1 VSTLNTSI
9 SAISVK
15 NATAY
20 KFKVTNGSNEE
31 VVERTL
37 PSFSFSLL
45 TAKKY
50 ATTYDVQVAAKVNGF
65 WSGYSSPCSIS
76 TPDYP
81 VSKVKATQCNTTI
94 AALSSTIGLDAVNLA
109 VGYRVQLTIGEITET
124 IDKSTTSF
132 KLTDF
137 TNKPFYGTT
146 YNIGIAPMFTDT
158 VVGYGTTCTVTTP
171 TVIPSIQSAYCDNA
185 LSLITSTFK
194 ANTIT
199 GAQAYRFI
207 VTDGIYSDS
216 LESTSTSM
224 ALSRFSNIN
233 LKSYGTQYSVSV
245 RYKLNNVWLP
255 KGPSCSIS
263 TPAMP
268 LGLTTTT
275 CNAGTFTASTKLVA
289 NTVTNATK
297 YKLLL
302 TYNGQRIDSITTTS
316 ASVSGSSFKN
326 TTGKVVGRNYGLQVA
341 VEYKGVFTIY
351 SGLCS
356 LTYVSPLGLNRT
368 RSSVKEEVVIQAYP
382 NPFHNGIVFES
393 NDQTSMTVKVF
404 DMTGRNISNHM
415 GSIDEL
421 NQTKIG
427 NNFTPG
433 VYHIQ
438 IENENFSQSIRM
450 IKE

>member
-1 VSTLNTSI
+1 MFTDTVVGYGTTC
-9 SAISVK
+9 
-15 NATAY
+15 T
-20 KFKVTNGSNEE
+20 VT
-31 VVERTL
+31 
-37 PSFSFSLL
+37 
-45 TAKKY
+45 
-50 ATTYDVQVAAKVNGF
+50 
-65 WSGYSSPCSIS
+65 